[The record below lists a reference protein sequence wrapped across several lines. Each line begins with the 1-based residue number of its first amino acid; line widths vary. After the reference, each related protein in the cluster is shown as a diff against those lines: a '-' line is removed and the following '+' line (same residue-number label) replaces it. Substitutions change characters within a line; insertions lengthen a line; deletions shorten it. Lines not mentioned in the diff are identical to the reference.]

1 MLRDK
6 DPQVCLNLFTKR
18 VQYMTLSALGSIGS
32 TRNIKNATRFGV
44 SDCLEELCLGT
55 KPEPAPG
62 SGVLEYAS
70 TAFNLQNFVV
80 GGVGQYNIS
89 QTTLG
94 SLQGLMLSSLRQTGN
109 TNLTVP

>member
-6 DPQVCLNLFTKR
+6 DPQVFLNLFTIVC
-18 VQYMTLSALGSIGS
+18 VQYMTLSALGSIRS
-32 TRNIKNATRFGV
+32 TRNIKHATRFGV

-70 TAFNLQNFVV
+70 TAFNLQNFAV
-80 GGVGQYNIS
+80 GGVGQYKSNH
-89 QTTLG
+89 
-94 SLQGLMLSSLRQTGN
+94 TGQLTGTHAIQSE
-109 TNLTVP
+109 TNW